1 MLNVNIILI
10 IIFFKDIV
18 SLSPS
23 ILTLNLYI
31 EHVFGKNLME
41 TDFIMFMKLFH
52 RHIFL
57 KDIIHVTT
65 P

>member
-1 MLNVNIILI
+1 MLNVNIILF
-10 IIFFKDIV
+10 FFKDIV

-23 ILTLNLYI
+23 ILTLNYI